1 MFDSLLPLL
10 LIGAGI
16 WVWLAALATRERV
29 TRTVHELCAQSQVQ
43 LLDQTVALR
52 GLSLRRVR
60 GRWTLRRRYGFEVSV
75 HGDDRHRGH
84 VDLLGNVVDNWS
96 MPTPQA
102 TATVVPISGV
112 IEPQR
117 TLH

>member
-10 LIGAGI
+10 LMGAGI

-29 TRTVHELCAQSQVQ
+29 TRTVQELCAQSQVQ
-43 LLDQTVALR
+43 LLDQTIALR

-60 GRWTLRRRYGFEVSV
+60 GRWALRRRYGFEVSV

-84 VDLLGNVVDNWS
+84 VVLLGDVVDNWS
-96 MPTPQA
+96 MPTPQPP
-102 TATVVPISGV
+102 TTIVPISGTV
-112 IEPQR
+112 ESLR